1 MGPRANPSCIPR
13 RECDDGQRRRRRPV
27 EPRILIIEDD
37 AAILELIRFHLEG
50 EGFRVVQATDGRSG
64 LAQFEKVRPDLIL
77 LDLML
82 PEIDGME
89 VCRRIRKTS
98 NVPIIMLTAKGQ
110 EDDRVHGL
118 QIGADDY
125 VTKPFSPKE
134 LVARIRAVLRRS
146 NVLEGP
152 SSLRAGKLYIDRKRH
167 RVLIGDREIELTPKE
182 FDLLT
187 LLMTRRGEPVDR
199 DTLLEEVWGYEFAG
213 GTRTLDVHI
222 RRLRQKLGDDPQQ
235 SKYIETVHGIGYRF
249 KDDVEI
255 GNDEEFDSRKEGESR
270 V

>member
-1 MGPRANPSCIPR
+1 M
-13 RECDDGQRRRRRPV
+13 

-125 VTKPFSPKE
+125 VTKPFSPRE
-134 LVARIRAVLRRS
+134 LVARIEAVLRRS
-146 NVLEGP
+146 GHAAP
-152 SSLRAGKLYIDRKRH
+152 SELLQAGELHLDRKRR
-167 RVLIGDREIELTPKE
+167 RVLVGGQEVELTPKE
-182 FDLLT
+182 FDLLA
-187 LLMTRRGEPVDR
+187 LFMQHRGEVLDR
-199 DTLLEEVWGYEFAG
+199 EYLLEQVWGYEYIG
-213 GTRTLDVHI
+213 GTRTLDVHV
-222 RRLRQKLGDDPQQ
+222 RRLRQKIGDDPQRPR
-235 SKYIETVHGIGYRF
+235 YIETVHGVGYRF
-249 KDDVEI
+249 KENGIDHA
-255 GNDEEFDSRKEGESR
+255 
-270 V
+270 

>member
-1 MGPRANPSCIPR
+1 MSA
-13 RECDDGQRRRRRPV
+13 
-27 EPRILIIEDD
+27 RILVVEDD
-37 AAILELIRFHLEG
+37 PSILELIKYHLER
-50 EGFRVVQATDGRSG
+50 EGMQVLTAPDGRRG
-64 LAQFEKVRPDLIL
+64 LELFNAHRPDLLL

-82 PEIDGME
+82 PVLDGFE
-89 VCRRIRKTS
+89 VCRRVRQAS
-98 NVPIIMLTAKGQ
+98 DVPIIMLTAKGQ
-110 EDDRVHGL
+110 EADRIKGFEL
-118 QIGADDY
+118 GADDY

-152 SSLRAGKLYIDRKRH
+152 ATLRAGKLFIDRKRH

-182 FDLLT
+182 FDLLA
-187 LLMTRRGEPVDR
+187 LLMTRRGQPVDR
-199 DTLLEEVWGYEFAG
+199 DTLLEQVWGYEFAG

-249 KDDVEI
+249 KDDVEV
-255 GNDEEFDSRKEGESR
+255 GDGDEFDSRKEGESR
-270 V
+270 D

>member
-1 MGPRANPSCIPR
+1 MT
-13 RECDDGQRRRRRPV
+13 
-27 EPRILIIEDD
+27 PRILVVEDD
-37 AAILELIRFHLEG
+37 PSILELIQYHLER
-50 EGFRVVQATDGRSG
+50 EGMQVFAAPDGRRA
-64 LAQFEKVRPDLIL
+64 LELFNAHRPDLLL

-82 PEIDGME
+82 PVLDGFE
-89 VCRRIRKTS
+89 VCRRVRQVS
-98 NVPIIMLTAKGQ
+98 DVPIIMLTAKGQ
-110 EDDRVHGL
+110 EADRIKGFEL
-118 QIGADDY
+118 GADDY